1 MPDLKIHT
9 SSSEIWDEF
18 AEEIEGN
25 ENNKNEMG
33 FNEPGSLSIE
43 LAKLCRRE
51 GTIDLDAQRIMYLS
65 QESNIFIELLE
76 GGSRIGF
83 LLLDLPA
90 WGEEAKIEVV
100 CVSLSQKGK
109 SYSKVLI
116 DEAKRLAKE
125 AGKKRLLLEA
135 LGRIIGEKVY
145 KKQGFEF
152 VDKTGE
158 NMVHQLGGK
167 RSTKT
172 KTKTRK
178 MKRRNKA

>member
-9 SSSEIWDEF
+9 SNSEIWDEF

-25 ENNKNEMG
+25 ENNGYGMG

-43 LAKLCRRE
+43 LAKLCRRD
-51 GTIDLDAQRIMYLS
+51 GSIDLDAQRVMYLS

-76 GGSRIGF
+76 EGSRIGF
-83 LLLDLPA
+83 LLMDLPG

-167 RSTKT
+167 RRA

-178 MKRRNKA
+178 LKRRNKA